1 VSFFKKKEIEKRLV
15 KHFSPTELLIKDQSH
30 LHKNHPES
38 KTKSGHFEIKI
49 TSEMFLNTNKIDR
62 HRMIYKILDDLLQ
75 SDIHAIKIKALSP
88 DDN

>member
-1 VSFFKKKEIEKRLV
+1 
-15 KHFSPTELLIKDQSH
+15 
-30 LHKNHPES
+30 
-38 KTKSGHFEIKI
+38 
-49 TSEMFLNTNKIDR
+49 MFLNTNKIDR